1 MKKYLSI
8 LFVAIFAL
16 VLTGCGSN
24 TLKCSIEEDG
34 NKAEV
39 KVYFSGDKA
48 TKAETTYTIDA
59 GSKEYAEAM
68 AEYYKGDEDT
78 TVKVDGSKIV
88 VKATSKPDSDDEKMT
103 KKEMKELLEE
113 QGYKCK

>member
-16 VLTGCGSN
+16 VLTGCGGN
-24 TLKCSIEEDG
+24 TLKCSIDEDG
-34 NKAEV
+34 SKAEV
-39 KVYFSGDKA
+39 KIFFKGDKA
-48 TKAETTYTIDA
+48 TKAETSYTIDA
-59 GSKEYAEAM
+59 GSKETAEAM
-68 AEYYKGDEDT
+68 AEYYKGDKDT
-78 TVKVDGSKIV
+78 TVKVDGSKVII
-88 VKATSKPDSDDEKMT
+88 KSTTTPSEDDEKVT